1 MVSHLHTE
9 TRQIRRP
16 STSKQ
21 QQTHHS
27 NPLCIPQSV
36 ENQYLTP
43 VLTAI
48 DIETG
53 LCSATLVPNK
63 ATMMDYCVNN
73 IVAFIMETGQRTIP
87 QSTGANS
94 SIKSTRHLNQ
104 ALTSLQLTKPR
115 QHRETPSNAV
125 WTSTCH
131 QRAHQNQL
139 WVLFLACNT
148 QSCHG
153 SSKTALVSSTTTSST
168 VMEYPATSEDG
179 SQTTRLPYAHMRIWR
194 QHSLHAITS
203 HQTTSQAREQ
213 ILPRHLSWKRYII
226 RGILQEPSEYKS
238 NHGST
243 IDT

>member
-36 ENQYLTP
+36 ENQYPTP

-104 ALTSLQLTKPR
+104 ALTSL
-115 QHRETPSNAV
+115 
-125 WTSTCH
+125 
-131 QRAHQNQL
+131 
-139 WVLFLACNT
+139 
-148 QSCHG
+148 
-153 SSKTALVSSTTTSST
+153 
-168 VMEYPATSEDG
+168 
-179 SQTTRLPYAHMRIWR
+179 
-194 QHSLHAITS
+194 
-203 HQTTSQAREQ
+203 
-213 ILPRHLSWKRYII
+213 
-226 RGILQEPSEYKS
+226 
-238 NHGST
+238 
-243 IDT
+243 